1 MRKITSVFCC
11 HKKYFVTNQLPDLY
25 CHLPILSK
33 SCIYSH
39 YFFAAIK
46 KMIVYVTVQIFEIY
60 LYFQFNLFQFNV
72 KLDNCIWEHVLIT
85 RENLVSQTNKP
96 TSIILLISSVVH
108 ASMHVS
114 HIFYCEAYLLMIV

>member
-72 KLDNCIWEHVLIT
+72 KLDNCKI
-85 RENLVSQTNKP
+85 
-96 TSIILLISSVVH
+96 SIILYVLNTLKVRK
-108 ASMHVS
+108 
-114 HIFYCEAYLLMIV
+114 FKTFCNIVNVKLF